1 MELIKDIFNNE
12 WVINIGTGLLVY
24 IITTIISK
32 IILNKA
38 TNKEKQVD
46 NANKEIIRI
55 LKLYVVEKNMLNGD
69 TKLDKLLAEANRQI
83 GELNA
88 YSLLIPN
95 VDLYIKMH
103 VKIEANKSS
112 RIEGTRTTVEE
123 DLLDVSDINPEKRDD
138 WEEVQNYVK
147 STNYGVERIREGFPV
162 CTRLIREIHKIL
174 MNGVRGEHKT
184 PGEFRT
190 SQNWIG
196 GSMPST
202 AVYVPPPH
210 TEVAECLTDFEKF
223 INNEEIDTPDLI
235 KIAILHYQ
243 FESIHPFLDGNG
255 RIGRLLVPLYIQ
267 SKGMLVKSCLYIS
280 DYIERNKD
288 TYYDMLTRVRTHNDM
303 ISWIKFFLQAVI
315 ETSKTAKEKFR
326 KVVELTMEM
335 DKVIM
340 DLPVKPENAKKVIDV
355 LYNEPVI
362 NRKKLMEITNM
373 KASTLKDTVN
383 ALLERNIILE
393 ITGYS
398 RNQVFAFQ
406 NYIDLFLT

>member
-1 MELIKDIFNNE
+1 MKLEEYQAGKFVQMKDYKAFIP
-12 WVINIGTGLLVY
+12 
-24 IITTIISK
+24 SK
-32 IILNKA
+32 INY
-38 TNKEKQVD
+38 NWEWS
-46 NANKEIIRI
+46 
-55 LKLYVVEKNMLNGD
+55 D
-69 TKLDKLLAEANRQI
+69 TKLNKLLSEADRQI

-123 DLLDVSDINPEKRDD
+123 DLLDVTEINPEKRDD

-147 STNYGVERIREGFPV
+147 ATNYGVQRIRDGFPV
-162 CTRLIREIHKIL
+162 CTRLIREIHEIL
-174 MNGVRGEHKT
+174 MQGVRGEHKT

-210 TEVAECLTDFEKF
+210 TELAECLTDFELF

-243 FESIHPFLDGNG
+243 FESIHPFQDGNG
-255 RIGRLLVPLYIQ
+255 RIGRLLIPLYIQ
-267 SKGMLVKSCLYIS
+267 SKGMLDKSCLYIS

-288 TYYDMLTRVRTHNDM
+288 LYYDMLTRVRTHNDM
-303 ISWIKFFLQAVI
+303 IGWIKFFLEAII
-315 ETSKTAKEKFR
+315 ETSKVAKEKFR
-326 KVVELTMEM
+326 KVVELTKEM
-335 DKVIM
+335 DEAIM
-340 DLPVKPENAKKVIDV
+340 DLSVKPENAKKVLDV
-355 LYNEPVI
+355 LYDEPAI
-362 NRKKLMEITNM
+362 NRKKICELTGIKEG
-373 KASTLKDTVN
+373 TVKN
-383 ALLERNIILE
+383 IINSLLEKDIIIE
-393 ITGYS
+393 TTGYS
-398 RNQVFAFQ
+398 RNQIFKFQ
-406 NYIDLFLT
+406 KYTDLFLK

>member
-1 MELIKDIFNNE
+1 MKLEEYKSGKYVKMNDYKAFIP
-12 WVINIGTGLLVY
+12 
-24 IITTIISK
+24 SK
-32 IILNKA
+32 INY
-38 TNKEKQVD
+38 NWGWD
-46 NANKEIIRI
+46 
-55 LKLYVVEKNMLNGD
+55 D

-112 RIEGTRTTVEE
+112 RIEGPRTTVEE

-147 STNYGVERIREGFPV
+147 ATNYGVARIKEGFPV
-162 CTRLIREIHKIL
+162 CTRLIREIHEIL
-174 MNGVRGEHKT
+174 MQGVRGEHKT
-184 PGEFRT
+184 PGEFRI

-210 TEVAECLTDFEKF
+210 TEIAECLSDFEKF
-223 INNEEIDTPDLI
+223 INNEEIDTPDLV

-255 RIGRLLVPLYIQ
+255 RIGRLLIPLYIQ
-267 SKGMLVKSCLYIS
+267 SKGMLEKSCLYIS

-303 ISWIKFFLQAVI
+303 IGWIKFFLEAVI

-326 KVVELTMEM
+326 KVVELTVEM
-335 DKVIM
+335 DKIIVN
-340 DLPVKPENAKKVIDV
+340 LPVKSDNAKKVINV
-355 LYNEPVI
+355 LYNEPII
-362 NRKKLMEITNM
+362 NRKKLCNITKIKEGTIKNII
-373 KASTLKDTVN
+373 N
-383 ALLERNIILE
+383 CLLENDIIVE
-393 ITGYS
+393 TTGYS
-398 RNQVFAFQ
+398 RNQIFTFQ
-406 NYIDLFLT
+406 KYTDLFLK

>member
-1 MELIKDIFNNE
+1 MKLEDYKSGEYVKMNDYRAFIP
-12 WVINIGTGLLVY
+12 
-24 IITTIISK
+24 SK
-32 IILNKA
+32 INY
-38 TNKEKQVD
+38 NWGWD
-46 NANKEIIRI
+46 
-55 LKLYVVEKNMLNGD
+55 D

-123 DLLDVSDINPEKRDD
+123 DLLDVTDINPEKRDD

-147 STNYGVERIREGFPV
+147 ATNYGVERIKNGFLV
-162 CTRLIREIHKIL
+162 CTRLIRELHKIL
-174 MNGVRGEHKT
+174 MQGVRGEHKT

-196 GSMPST
+196 GSMPSN
-202 AVYVPPPH
+202 AIYVPPPH
-210 TEVAECLTDFEKF
+210 TEIAECLTDFEKF

-255 RIGRLLVPLYIQ
+255 RIGRLLIPLYIQ
-267 SKGMLVKSCLYIS
+267 SKGMLDKSCLYIS

-303 ISWIKFFLQAVI
+303 IAWIKFFLEAVI

-326 KVVELTMEM
+326 NVVELTMEM
-335 DKVIM
+335 DKIII
-340 DLPVKPENAKKVIDV
+340 DLPIKAENAKKVIDV
-355 LYNEPVI
+355 LYNEPII
-362 NRKKLMEITNM
+362 NRKKLMEITNIRP
-373 KASTLKDTVN
+373 STLKDTVN
-383 ALLERNIILE
+383 VLLENNIIVE
-393 ITGYS
+393 TTGYS

-406 NYIDLFLT
+406 KYIDLFLK

>member
-1 MELIKDIFNNE
+1 MKLEEYKSGECVKMNDYKAFIP
-12 WVINIGTGLLVY
+12 
-24 IITTIISK
+24 SK
-32 IILNKA
+32 INY
-38 TNKEKQVD
+38 NWGWD
-46 NANKEIIRI
+46 
-55 LKLYVVEKNMLNGD
+55 D

-123 DLLDVSDINPEKRDD
+123 DLLDVTDINPEKRDD

-147 STNYGVERIREGFPV
+147 ATNYGVERIKSGFPV
-162 CTRLIREIHKIL
+162 CTRLIRELHKIL
-174 MNGVRGEHKT
+174 MQGVRGEHKT

-202 AVYVPPPH
+202 AIYVPPPY
-210 TEVAECLTDFEKF
+210 TEIAECLTDFEKF

-255 RIGRLLVPLYIQ
+255 RIGRLLIPLYIQ
-267 SKGMLVKSCLYIS
+267 NKGMLDKSCLYIS

-288 TYYDMLTRVRTHNDM
+288 TYYDMLTRVRTHND
-303 ISWIKFFLQAVI
+303 IIAWIKFFLEAVI

-326 KVVELTMEM
+326 NVVELTMEM
-335 DKVIM
+335 DKIIVN
-340 DLPVKPENAKKVIDV
+340 LPVKSDNVKKVIDV

-362 NRKKLMEITNM
+362 NRKKLCDITKIKEGTIKNII
-373 KASTLKDTVN
+373 N
-383 ALLERNIILE
+383 CLLENNIIVE
-393 ITGYS
+393 TTGYS
-398 RNQVFAFQ
+398 RNQIFTFQ
-406 NYIDLFLT
+406 KYTDLFLK

>member
-1 MELIKDIFNNE
+1 MKLEEYKSGEYTKMNDYKAFIP
-12 WVINIGTGLLVY
+12 
-24 IITTIISK
+24 SK
-32 IILNKA
+32 INY
-38 TNKEKQVD
+38 NWGWD
-46 NANKEIIRI
+46 
-55 LKLYVVEKNMLNGD
+55 D

-112 RIEGTRTTVEE
+112 RIEGTKTTVEE
-123 DLLDVSDINPEKRDD
+123 DLLDVTDINPEKRDD

-147 STNYGVERIREGFPV
+147 ATNYGVERIKKGFPV
-162 CTRLIREIHKIL
+162 CTRLIREIHRIL
-174 MNGVRGEHKT
+174 MQGVRGEHKT

-210 TEVAECLTDFEKF
+210 TEVVECLSDFEKF
-223 INNEEIDTPDLI
+223 INNEKIDTPDLI

-255 RIGRLLVPLYIQ
+255 RIGRLLIPLYIQ
-267 SKGMLVKSCLYIS
+267 SKGMLEKPCLYIS

-288 TYYDMLTRVRTHNDM
+288 IYYDMLTRVRTRNDM
-303 ISWIKFFLQAVI
+303 IGWIKFFLEAVI

-326 KVVELTMEM
+326 NVVEFTMEM
-335 DKVIM
+335 DKTIIE
-340 DLPVKPENAKKVIDV
+340 LPIKTENAKKVIDL
-355 LYNEPVI
+355 LYDEPVLTR
-362 NRKKLMEITNM
+362 NKMSEITGIKLTTINGI
-373 KASTLKDTVN
+373 VN
-383 ALLERNIILE
+383 ALLDKRIITE
-393 ITGYS
+393 TTGYS
-398 RNQVFAFQ
+398 RNQIFAFEK
-406 NYIDLFLT
+406 YINLFLK

>member
-1 MELIKDIFNNE
+1 MKLEEYKSGEYVKMNDYKAFIP
-12 WVINIGTGLLVY
+12 
-24 IITTIISK
+24 SK
-32 IILNKA
+32 INY
-38 TNKEKQVD
+38 NWGWD
-46 NANKEIIRI
+46 
-55 LKLYVVEKNMLNGD
+55 D

-123 DLLDVSDINPEKRDD
+123 DLLDVTDINPEKRDD

-147 STNYGVERIREGFPV
+147 ATNYGVERIKNGFPV
-162 CTRLIREIHKIL
+162 CTRLIRELHKIL
-174 MNGVRGEHKT
+174 MQGVRGEHKT

-196 GSMPST
+196 GSMPSN

-210 TEVAECLTDFEKF
+210 TEIAECLTDFEKF

-255 RIGRLLVPLYIQ
+255 RIGRLLIPLYIQ
-267 SKGMLVKSCLYIS
+267 SKGMLDKSCLYIS

-303 ISWIKFFLQAVI
+303 IAWIKFFLEAVI
-315 ETSKTAKEKFR
+315 ETSKTAIEKFR
-326 KVVELTMEM
+326 NVVELTMEM
-335 DKVIM
+335 DKIIVN
-340 DLPVKPENAKKVIDV
+340 LPVKSDNVKKVIDL

-362 NRKKLMEITNM
+362 NRKKLCDIT
-373 KASTLKDTVN
+373 KIKEGTIK
-383 ALLERNIILE
+383 NIINCLLKNNIIVE
-393 ITGYS
+393 TTGYS
-398 RNQVFAFQ
+398 RNQIFTFQ
-406 NYIDLFLT
+406 KYTDLFLK

>member
-1 MELIKDIFNNE
+1 MKLEEYKSGEYVKMNDYKAFIP
-12 WVINIGTGLLVY
+12 
-24 IITTIISK
+24 SK
-32 IILNKA
+32 INF
-38 TNKEKQVD
+38 NWGWD
-46 NANKEIIRI
+46 
-55 LKLYVVEKNMLNGD
+55 D

-123 DLLDVSDINPEKRDD
+123 DLLDVTDINPEKRDD

-147 STNYGVERIREGFPV
+147 ATNYGIERIRDGFPV
-162 CTRLIREIHKIL
+162 CTRLIREIHEIL
-174 MNGVRGEHKT
+174 MQGVRGEYKT
-184 PGEFRT
+184 PGEFRV

-210 TEVAECLTDFEKF
+210 TEVTECLSDFEKF

-255 RIGRLLVPLYIQ
+255 RIGRLLIPLYIQ
-267 SKGMLVKSCLYIS
+267 SKGMLEKSCLYIS
-280 DYIERNKD
+280 DYIEKNKD
-288 TYYDMLTRVRTHNDM
+288 TYYDMLTRVRTNNDM
-303 ISWIKFFLQAVI
+303 IGWIKFFLEAVI
-315 ETSKTAKEKFR
+315 ETSKIAKEKFR
-326 KVVELTMEM
+326 NVVELTMEM
-335 DKVIM
+335 DKLIM
-340 DLPVKPENAKKVIDV
+340 ELPVKPENAKKVIDL
-355 LYNEPVI
+355 LYDEPVLTR
-362 NRKKLMEITNM
+362 NKMSEITGIKLTTINGI
-373 KASTLKDTVN
+373 VN
-383 ALLERNIILE
+383 ALLDKGIITE
-393 ITGYS
+393 TTGYS
-398 RNQVFAFQ
+398 RNQIFAFEK
-406 NYIDLFLT
+406 YINLFLK

>member
-1 MELIKDIFNNE
+1 MKLEDYKSGEYVKMDDYKAFIP
-12 WVINIGTGLLVY
+12 
-24 IITTIISK
+24 SK
-32 IILNKA
+32 INY
-38 TNKEKQVD
+38 NWGWD
-46 NANKEIIRI
+46 
-55 LKLYVVEKNMLNGD
+55 D

-123 DLLDVSDINPEKRDD
+123 DLLDVTDINPEKRDD

-147 STNYGVERIREGFPV
+147 ATNYGVERIKDGFPV
-162 CTRLIREIHKIL
+162 CTRLIRELHKIL
-174 MNGVRGEHKT
+174 MQGVRGEHRT
-184 PGEFRT
+184 PGEFRI

-196 GSMPST
+196 GSMPSN

-210 TEVAECLTDFEKF
+210 TEIAECLTDFEKF
-223 INNEEIDTPDLI
+223 VNNEEIDTPDLI

-255 RIGRLLVPLYIQ
+255 RIGRLLIPLYIQ
-267 SKGMLVKSCLYIS
+267 SKGMLEKSCLYIS

-288 TYYDMLTRVRTHNDM
+288 TYYDLLTRVRTHND
-303 ISWIKFFLQAVI
+303 IIGWIKFFLEAVI
-315 ETSKTAKEKFR
+315 ETSKTAKGKFR
-326 KVVELTMEM
+326 NVVELTMEM
-335 DKVIM
+335 DKTII
-340 DLPVKPENAKKVIDV
+340 DLPIKAENAKKVIDA
-355 LYNEPVI
+355 LYNEPII
-362 NRKKLMEITNM
+362 NRKKLMEITNIRP
-373 KASTLKDTVN
+373 STIKDTVN
-383 ALLERNIILE
+383 VLLENNIIVE
-393 ITGYS
+393 TTGYS

-406 NYIDLFLT
+406 KYIDLFLK

>member
-1 MELIKDIFNNE
+1 MKLEEYKSGKTIKMNE
-12 WVINIGTGLLVY
+12 YKAFIP
-24 IITTIISK
+24 SK
-32 IILNKA
+32 INY
-38 TNKEKQVD
+38 NWGWD
-46 NANKEIIRI
+46 
-55 LKLYVVEKNMLNGD
+55 D
-69 TKLDKLLAEANRQI
+69 TKLDKLLSEANRQV

-112 RIEGTRTTVEE
+112 KIEGTKTTIEE
-123 DLLDVSDINPEKRDD
+123 DLLDVEDIAPEKKDD

-147 STNYGVERIREGFPV
+147 ATNYGLERIREGFPV
-162 CTRLIREIHKIL
+162 CTRLIREIHGIL

-190 SQNWIG
+190 TQNWIG

-202 AVYVPPPH
+202 ATYVPPPH
-210 TEVAECLTDFEKF
+210 TEIAECLSDFEKF
-223 INNEEIDTPDLI
+223 MNNEDIDTPDLI

-255 RIGRLLVPLYIQ
+255 RIGRLLIPLYIQ
-267 SKGMLVKSCLYIS
+267 SKGMLQKPCLYIS
-280 DYIERNKD
+280 DYIEKNKE
-288 TYYDMLTRVRTHNDM
+288 TYYEKLNRVRTHND
-303 ISWIKFFLQAVI
+303 IIGWIKFFLEVII

-335 DKVIM
+335 DQIIM
-340 DLPVKPENAKKVIDV
+340 NLSVKPENVKKVIDF
-355 LYNEPVI
+355 LYNEPI
-362 NRKKLMEITNM
+362 IGRKKLSEKTGIKEGTIKNVINSLID
-373 KASTLKDTVN
+373 K
-383 ALLERNIILE
+383 NIIIE

-398 RNQVFAFQ
+398 RNQVFKFQ
-406 NYIDLFLT
+406 KYTDLFLN

>member
-1 MELIKDIFNNE
+1 MKLEKYKSGEYVKMNDYKAFIP
-12 WVINIGTGLLVY
+12 
-24 IITTIISK
+24 SK
-32 IILNKA
+32 INY
-38 TNKEKQVD
+38 NWGWD
-46 NANKEIIRI
+46 
-55 LKLYVVEKNMLNGD
+55 D

-123 DLLDVSDINPEKRDD
+123 DLLDVTDINPEKRDD

-147 STNYGVERIREGFPV
+147 ATNYGVERIKEGFPV
-162 CTRLIREIHKIL
+162 CTRLMRELHKIL
-174 MNGVRGEHKT
+174 MQGVRGERKT

-196 GSMPST
+196 GSMPSN

-210 TEVAECLTDFEKF
+210 TEIAECLTDFEKF

-255 RIGRLLVPLYIQ
+255 RIGRLLIPLYIQ
-267 SKGMLVKSCLYIS
+267 SKGMLDKSCLYIS

-303 ISWIKFFLQAVI
+303 IAWIKFFLEAVI
-315 ETSKTAKEKFR
+315 EISKTAKEKFR
-326 KVVELTMEM
+326 NVVELTMEM
-335 DKVIM
+335 DKIII
-340 DLPVKPENAKKVIDV
+340 DLPVKPENVKKVINV

-362 NRKKLMEITNM
+362 NRKKLCDITKIKEGTIKNII
-373 KASTLKDTVN
+373 N
-383 ALLERNIILE
+383 CLLENNIIVE
-393 ITGYS
+393 TTGYS
-398 RNQVFAFQ
+398 RNQIFTFQ
-406 NYIDLFLT
+406 KYTDLFLK

>member
-1 MELIKDIFNNE
+1 MKLEEFKSGQYVKIDNYRAFIP
-12 WVINIGTGLLVY
+12 
-24 IITTIISK
+24 SK
-32 IILNKA
+32 INY
-38 TNKEKQVD
+38 NWGWD
-46 NANKEIIRI
+46 
-55 LKLYVVEKNMLNGD
+55 D

-112 RIEGTRTTVEE
+112 RIEGTKTTIEE
-123 DLLDVSDINPEKRDD
+123 DLLDVSDINPEKRND

-147 STNYGVERIREGFPV
+147 ATNYGVERIRKGFPV
-162 CTRLIREIHKIL
+162 CTRLIREIHEIL
-174 MNGVRGEHKT
+174 MSGVRGEYKT
-184 PGEFRT
+184 PGEFRI

-202 AVYVPPPH
+202 AIFVPPPH
-210 TEVAECLTDFEKF
+210 TEVTECLSDFEKF

-243 FESIHPFLDGNG
+243 FETIHPFLDGNG
-255 RIGRLLVPLYIQ
+255 RIGRLLIPLYIQ
-267 SKGMLVKSCLYIS
+267 SKGMLEKPCLYIS
-280 DYIERNKD
+280 DYIERNKEI
-288 TYYDMLTRVRTHNDM
+288 YYDMLTRVRTKNDM
-303 ISWIKFFLQAVI
+303 ISWIKFFLEAVI

-335 DKVIM
+335 DKIIM
-340 DLPVKPENAKKVIDV
+340 ELPVKPENAKKVIDL
-355 LYNEPVI
+355 LYDEPII
-362 NRKKLMEITNM
+362 NRKKIIELTNM
-373 KASTLKDTVN
+373 KESTLKDTVN
-383 ALLERNIILE
+383 ALLKNDIIVE
-393 ITGYS
+393 TTGYT

-406 NYIDLFLT
+406 KYIDFFLK

>member
-1 MELIKDIFNNE
+1 MKKLEKYKSGEYIKMNDYKAFIP
-12 WVINIGTGLLVY
+12 
-24 IITTIISK
+24 SK
-32 IILNKA
+32 INY
-38 TNKEKQVD
+38 NWGWD
-46 NANKEIIRI
+46 
-55 LKLYVVEKNMLNGD
+55 D

-123 DLLDVSDINPEKRDD
+123 DLLDVTDINPEKRDD

-147 STNYGVERIREGFPV
+147 ATNYGVERIKEGFPV

-174 MNGVRGEHKT
+174 MQGVRGEHKT

-210 TEVAECLTDFEKF
+210 TEIAECLTDFEKF

-255 RIGRLLVPLYIQ
+255 RIGRLLIPLYIQ
-267 SKGMLVKSCLYIS
+267 SKGMLDKSCLYIS

-288 TYYDMLTRVRTHNDM
+288 TYYDTLTRVRTHND
-303 ISWIKFFLQAVI
+303 IIGWIKFFLKAVI
-315 ETSKTAKEKFR
+315 ETAKNAKDKFR
-326 KVVELTMEM
+326 KVVELTMKM
-335 DKVIM
+335 DRIIVN
-340 DLPVKPENAKKVIDV
+340 LPVKSDNVKKVIDV

-362 NRKKLMEITNM
+362 NRKKLCNLTEIKEGTIKNII
-373 KASTLKDTVN
+373 N
-383 ALLERNIILE
+383 CLLENNIIVE
-393 ITGYS
+393 TTGYS
-398 RNQVFAFQ
+398 RNQIFTFQ
-406 NYIDLFLT
+406 KYTDLFLK

>member
-1 MELIKDIFNNE
+1 
-12 WVINIGTGLLVY
+12 
-24 IITTIISK
+24 
-32 IILNKA
+32 
-38 TNKEKQVD
+38 
-46 NANKEIIRI
+46 
-55 LKLYVVEKNMLNGD
+55 
-69 TKLDKLLAEANRQI
+69 
-83 GELNA
+83 
-88 YSLLIPN
+88 
-95 VDLYIKMH
+95 MH

-123 DLLDVSDINPEKRDD
+123 DFLDVNDIIPEKRDD

-147 STNYGVERIREGFPV
+147 ANNYGVERIKEGFPV
-162 CTRLIREIHKIL
+162 CTRLIREIHAIL
-174 MNGVRGEHKT
+174 MQGVRGERKT
-184 PGEFRT
+184 PGEFRV

-210 TEVAECLTDFEKF
+210 TEIAECLSDLEKF
-223 INNEEIDTPDLI
+223 INNDEIDTPDLV

-255 RIGRLLVPLYIQ
+255 RIGRLLIPLYIQ
-267 SKGMLVKSCLYIS
+267 SKGMLEKSCLYVS

-303 ISWIKFFLQAVI
+303 IGWIKFFLETVI
-315 ETSKTAKEKFR
+315 ETAKTAKEKFR

-340 DLPVKPENAKKVIDV
+340 CLPIRTENSKRVIDV
-355 LYNEPVI
+355 LYDEPII
-362 NRKKLMEITNM
+362 NRKKLLELTNI
-373 KASTLKDTVN
+373 KESTLKDIVN
-383 ALLERNIILE
+383 ILLKNNIIVE
-393 ITGYS
+393 TTGYT

-406 NYIDLFLT
+406 KYIDLFLK

>member
-1 MELIKDIFNNE
+1 MKLEEYKSGEYVKMNDYKAFIP
-12 WVINIGTGLLVY
+12 
-24 IITTIISK
+24 SK
-32 IILNKA
+32 INY
-38 TNKEKQVD
+38 NWGWD
-46 NANKEIIRI
+46 
-55 LKLYVVEKNMLNGD
+55 D

-147 STNYGVERIREGFPV
+147 ATNYGVERIRDGFPV
-162 CTRLIREIHKIL
+162 CTRLIREIHEIL
-174 MNGVRGEHKT
+174 MQGVRGEHKT

-210 TEVAECLTDFEKF
+210 TEVAECLSDFEKF
-223 INNEEIDTPDLI
+223 INNEEIDTPDLV

-255 RIGRLLVPLYIQ
+255 RIGRLLIPLYIQ
-267 SKGMLVKSCLYIS
+267 SKGMLEKSCLYIS

-303 ISWIKFFLQAVI
+303 IGWIKFFLEAVI

-326 KVVELTMEM
+326 KVVELTVEM
-335 DKVIM
+335 DKIIVN
-340 DLPVKPENAKKVIDV
+340 LPVKSDNAKKVINV
-355 LYNEPVI
+355 LYNEPII
-362 NRKKLMEITNM
+362 NRKKLCNITKIKEGTIKNII
-373 KASTLKDTVN
+373 N
-383 ALLERNIILE
+383 CLLENDIIVE
-393 ITGYS
+393 TTGYS
-398 RNQVFAFQ
+398 RNQIFTFQ
-406 NYIDLFLT
+406 KYTDLFLK

>member
-1 MELIKDIFNNE
+1 MKLEEYKSGEYIKMNDYKAFIP
-12 WVINIGTGLLVY
+12 
-24 IITTIISK
+24 SK
-32 IILNKA
+32 INY
-38 TNKEKQVD
+38 NWGWD
-46 NANKEIIRI
+46 
-55 LKLYVVEKNMLNGD
+55 D

-112 RIEGTRTTVEE
+112 KIEGTRTTVEE
-123 DLLDVSDINPEKRDD
+123 DLLDVTDINPEKRDD

-147 STNYGVERIREGFPV
+147 ATNYGVERIKDGFPV
-162 CTRLIREIHKIL
+162 CTRLIRELHKIL
-174 MNGVRGEHKT
+174 MQGVRGEHKT

-255 RIGRLLVPLYIQ
+255 RIGRLLIPLYIQ
-267 SKGMLVKSCLYIS
+267 SKGMLDKSCLYIS

-303 ISWIKFFLQAVI
+303 IAWIKFFLKAVI
-315 ETSKTAKEKFR
+315 ETSKIAKEKFR
-326 KVVELTMEM
+326 SIVELTMEM
-335 DKVIM
+335 DKVIL
-340 DLPVKPENAKKVIDV
+340 DLPIKAENAKKVIDV
-355 LYNEPVI
+355 LYNEPII
-362 NRKKLMEITNM
+362 NRKKLMEITNIRP
-373 KASTLKDTVN
+373 STLKDTVN
-383 ALLERNIILE
+383 VLLENNVIVE
-393 ITGYS
+393 TTGYS

-406 NYIDLFLT
+406 KYIDLFLK